1 MSAEMV
7 TPPTGRSSA
16 ERPITVDDLKHQALR
31 IRDTAEAE
39 VRTQLEGQAARNIAI
54 VAGVVL
60 LAVGFAYFMG
70 SRRAPVCPEPPF
82 PPYPPPY
89 R

>member
-1 MSAEMV
+1 MSAEML
-7 TPPTGRSSA
+7 TPPTGRASA
-16 ERPITVDDLKHQALR
+16 ERPITVDDLKHQAMR

-39 VRTQLEGQAARNIAI
+39 VRTQLEGRAARNVAI

-60 LAVGFAYFMG
+60 FAVGLAYFMG
-70 SRRAPVCPEPPF
+70 SRRAPDCPELPY

-89 R
+89 L